1 MDMTGKEDALR
12 LQEQVRAEAEAEA
25 ATRAQEGE
33 AELRAR
39 YRAWAANP
47 PDLARKRDLA
57 MALCRAP
64 DPLDKQLAVSYL
76 RECWEVSEGV
86 RE

>member
-1 MDMTGKEDALR
+1 
-12 LQEQVRAEAEAEA
+12 
-25 ATRAQEGE
+25 
-33 AELRAR
+33 
-39 YRAWAANP
+39 
-47 PDLARKRDLA
+47 

-86 RE
+86 TEGGREWSGVRGWADPACLPLDICLSVVSWCVLHVSLRRVSLCKNRCMLLP